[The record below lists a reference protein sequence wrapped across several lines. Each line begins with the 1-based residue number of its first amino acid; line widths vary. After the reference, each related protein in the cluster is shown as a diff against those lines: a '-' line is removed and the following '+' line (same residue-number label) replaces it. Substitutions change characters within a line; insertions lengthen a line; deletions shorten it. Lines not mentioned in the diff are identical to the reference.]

1 MLNNFQLNTSLVY
14 QSALLRQIPN
24 ANANANATVSVTVN
38 ATANASV
45 FGSCRKKGTARTA
58 GVYLYSTNMLAMF
71 SKLFLP
77 GQMQFLI
84 YYLWY
89 LPSLLVPAWGGR
101 VEALGKRVR
110 GMGQPNFLLR
120 LNSAIWSAEAEAIA
134 VAGDEAEAKQKL
146 KLWLSS
152 HFVCKYETF
161 IKKIVIFLWTCVG
174 EFQCVCVCRFVN
186 LIFYMPVC
194 MCVCVGSRTFCGWHK
209 SNLVCKMFVRAPKRA
224 QGRRVS
230 NSFN

>member
-84 YYLWY
+84 YYL
-89 LPSLLVPAWGGR
+89 
-101 VEALGKRVR
+101 
-110 GMGQPNFLLR
+110 
-120 LNSAIWSAEAEAIA
+120 
-134 VAGDEAEAKQKL
+134 
-146 KLWLSS
+146 
-152 HFVCKYETF
+152 
-161 IKKIVIFLWTCVG
+161 
-174 EFQCVCVCRFVN
+174 
-186 LIFYMPVC
+186 
-194 MCVCVGSRTFCGWHK
+194 
-209 SNLVCKMFVRAPKRA
+209 
-224 QGRRVS
+224 
-230 NSFN
+230 

>member
-14 QSALLRQIPN
+14 QSALLRRILN
-24 ANANANATVSVTVN
+24 ASASASASAS
-38 ATANASV
+38 ATATASV
-45 FGSCRKKGTARTA
+45 FGSCMKKGSAGTA
-58 GVYLYSTNMLAMF
+58 GVCLYSTSMLAMF
-71 SKLFLP
+71 SKLFSP

-89 LPSLLVPAWGGR
+89 LAALLVPAWGGR
-101 VEALGKRVR
+101 QAG
-110 GMGQPNFLLR
+110 GQSSLLLW
-120 LNSAIWSAEAEAIA
+120 LNSAIWSAEA
-134 VAGDEAEAKQKL
+134 VAEAKQKL

-152 HFVCKYETF
+152 HFVCKYGTF
-161 IKKIVIFLWTCVG
+161 IKKIFIFLWTRVG
-174 EFQCVCVCRFVN
+174 ESPCVCGCVN

-194 MCVCVGSRTFCGWHK
+194 VCVCVARTFCGRHK
-209 SNLVCKMFVRAPKRA
+209 SNLVCKMFLRAPKRA